1 MSLNSNTAL
10 THIYHEILP
19 TSRDFIRI
27 CHIALQINGRCIS
40 ADQVNYQ
47 TALQENFQ
55 TLCDALSVLFGENVG
70 PVDETMSAHRNSLAL
85 FSSISGAPNNSS
97 TA

>member
-1 MSLNSNTAL
+1 MSFFFIFYDNLYLIFINF
-10 THIYHEILP
+10 HH
-19 TSRDFIRI
+19 RDFIRI

-40 ADQVNYQ
+40 ADQANYQ

-70 PVDETMSAHRNSLAL
+70 PVDETINAHRNSLAL